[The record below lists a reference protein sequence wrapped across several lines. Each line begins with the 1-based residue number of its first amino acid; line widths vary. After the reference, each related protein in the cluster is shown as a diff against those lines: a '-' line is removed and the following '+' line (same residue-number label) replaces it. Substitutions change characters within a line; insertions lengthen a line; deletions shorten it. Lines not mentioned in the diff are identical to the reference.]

1 MKYYIGIDLGT
12 TNSAICSY
20 DGSNI
25 RIWKSPEQN
34 DVTPSAIYVDK
45 RGNKYYGSKAYNQA
59 PYNPNNS
66 ATLFKRFMGTST
78 KIELEASNL
87 TLTPEECSAEILKV
101 LFGYLPEEIRNDPET
116 ATVITV
122 PAAFNQVK
130 KDATLQ
136 AAKLAGIGKVA
147 LMQEPVAAIMS
158 VMRQSK
164 QEGIFLIY
172 DLGGGTF
179 DVSIAENI
187 NGKVNLLVHGGIEMC
202 GGRDIDR
209 MVFNQIVVPW
219 LKENF
224 SLPDDL
230 LVNRKYKTF
239 CRVAQ
244 WATER
249 AKIELSATE
258 GATIALSEGEARA
271 TDEEGN
277 ELYIDIDISRVQVDE
292 IISDLVNETIAA
304 TRETLAKAG
313 LSSNDLERIVFVG
326 GPTNYKPLRDKVAF
340 ELSLPGNI
348 DVNPMTAVAEGA
360 SIFAESIDWSTESHN
375 RKATNETVNTNIDLS
390 FKFTARTSTDS
401 AKVMCVLGNNLNG
414 YTIEFVSLDTGW
426 SSGNAALKK
435 NMMVTLPLLQNGE
448 NRFSVKVLDEF
459 GHEKAIGNSE
469 ITITKTLATIG
480 AIPAS
485 HSIGVEVVDKLG
497 GIPVLEFLVNEGDA
511 LPKKGSITFKAGQT
525 LKAGSNDSIN
535 IKLWEGNIQSP
546 ITDNRFIGVLKIT
559 GTDIDSGVVPTGADI
574 ECEYEMS
581 DSGTI
586 NLEASIPCI
595 GASFSNHNFYSR
607 QEGQLDLTDVDNLAE
622 QGRSVLERIDSI
634 AEKVDD
640 PQLENARKK
649 AELAANIDSQE
660 ACDPEDVQKASN
672 ELLDAKKLINKT
684 RQDNLKVIRQ
694 MDLDSCVEFFNEV
707 VRQYANPAEEH
718 SFDSLIRTAQRSID
732 RNDSDFD
739 NILDNMKTKNTLIL
753 LKQDWFIVDWYQ
765 RATAL
770 SSNYLDQS
778 RFSELKRLGDQALS
792 EDDIDQL
799 RTVLFELL
807 SIQIHS
813 DSGDGMFDIAN
824 IVKG

>member
-1 MKYYIGIDLGT
+1 MRYYIGIDLGT

-20 DGSNI
+20 DGKNV

-101 LFGYLPEEIRNDPET
+101 LYGYLPEEIRNDPET

-122 PAAFNQVK
+122 PAAFNQMK

-158 VMRQSK
+158 VMRSSK
-164 QEGIFLIY
+164 QEGIFLVY

-187 NGKVNLLVHGGIEMC
+187 NGKVNLLAHGGIEMC

-219 LKENF
+219 LKDNF
-224 SLPDDL
+224 TLPDDL

-249 AKIELSATE
+249 AKIELSAME
-258 GATIALSEGEARA
+258 SSTIALSEGEARA
-271 TDEEGN
+271 TDEDGN
-277 ELYIDIDISRVQVDE
+277 ELYIDIDITRNDVDG
-292 IISDLVNETIAA
+292 IIANLIAETVEA
-304 TRETLAKAG
+304 TRETLTKAG
-313 LSSNDLERIVFVG
+313 LTSNDLERIVFVG

-340 ELSLPGNI
+340 ELSLPADI

-375 RKATNETVNTNIDLS
+375 RKSTNKVVNTTIDLT
-390 FKFTARTSTDS
+390 FKFTARTSSDS
-401 AKVMCVLGNNLNG
+401 AKVMCVLGKNLNG
-414 YTIEFVSLDTGW
+414 YTIQFTSLDTGW

-435 NMMVTLPLLQNGE
+435 NLMIDLPLSQNGE
-448 NRFSVKVLDEF
+448 NRFAVKVFDEF
-459 GHEKAIGNSE
+459 GHEKSIGTSE
-469 ITITKTLATIG
+469 IIITKTLATIG

-497 GIPVLEFLVNEGDA
+497 GVPVLEFLVNEGDA
-511 LPKKGSITFKAGQT
+511 LPKKGTITFKAGQT

-559 GTDIDSGVVPTGADI
+559 GTNIDSGVVPTGADI

-595 GASFSNHNFYSR
+595 GASFGNHNFYSR
-607 QEGQLDLTDVDNLAE
+607 QEGQLDLTDVDSIAE
-622 QGRSVLERIDSI
+622 QGRSVIERIDSM

-640 PQLENARKK
+640 PQLESARKK
-649 AELAANIDSQE
+649 AEMAANIDSQE
-660 ACDPEDVQKASN
+660 ACDPEDVQKANN
-672 ELLDAKKLINKT
+672 ELLEAKKLINRT

-694 MDLDSCVEFFNEV
+694 MDLDSCVQFFDEV
-707 VRQYANPAEEH
+707 VRQFAKPAEEH
-718 SFDSLIRTAQRSID
+718 SFDSLVRTAQRSID
-732 RNDSDFD
+732 RNDADFD
-739 NILDNMKTKNTLIL
+739 NILDNLKTKNTIIL
-753 LKQDWFIVDWYQ
+753 LRQDWFIVDWYQ
-765 RATAL
+765 RAT
-770 SSNYLDQS
+770 SSTSNYLDQA
-778 RFSELKRLGDQALS
+778 RFRELKRMGDQALAN
-792 EDDIDQL
+792 DDIDQL
-799 RTVLFELL
+799 RSVLFELL

-813 DSGDGMFDIAN
+813 DSGEGMFDIAN

>member
-122 PAAFNQVK
+122 PAAFNQMK

-187 NGKVNLLVHGGIEMC
+187 NGKVNLLAHGGIEMC

-435 NMMVTLPLLQNGE
+435 NMMVTLPLPQNGE

-511 LPKKGSITFKAGQT
+511 LPKKGTITFKAGQT

-559 GTDIDSGVVPTGADI
+559 GSDIASGVVPTGADI

-586 NLEASIPCI
+586 NLEASIPCV

-607 QEGQLDLTDVDNLAE
+607 QEGQLDLSDVDSLAE
-622 QGRSVLERIDSI
+622 QGRLVIERIDSI

-694 MDLDSCVEFFNEV
+694 MDLDSCVEFFDEV

-739 NILDNMKTKNTLIL
+739 NILDNMKTKNTIIL
-753 LKQDWFIVDWYQ
+753 LRQDWFIVDWYQ
-765 RATAL
+765 RATAS
-770 SSNYLDQS
+770 SSNYLDQA
-778 RFSELKRLGDQALS
+778 RFNELKRLGDQALAD
-792 EDDIDQL
+792 DDIDQL
-799 RTVLFELL
+799 RAVLFELL

>member
-1 MKYYIGIDLGT
+1 MSWYIGIDLGT

-20 DGSNI
+20 DGNNV

-66 ATLFKRFMGTST
+66 ATLFKRFMGTSQ

-101 LFGYLPEEIRNDPET
+101 LYGYLPEEIRNDPDT

-122 PAAFNQVK
+122 PAAFNQMK

-158 VMRQSK
+158 VMRTSK
-164 QEGIFLIY
+164 QEGIFLVY

-187 NGKVNLLVHGGIEMC
+187 NGKVNLLAHGGIEMC

-219 LKENF
+219 LMDNF
-224 SLPDDL
+224 NLPDDL

-249 AKIELSATE
+249 AKIELSSME
-258 GATIALSEGEARA
+258 NSTIALSEGEAR
-271 TDEEGN
+271 TLDEDGN
-277 ELYIDIDISRVQVDE
+277 ELYIDIEITRNDVDNIIAGLIS
-292 IISDLVNETIAA
+292 ETVEA
-304 TRETLAKAG
+304 TRETLTKAG

-340 ELSLPGNI
+340 ELSLPADIN
-348 DVNPMTAVAEGA
+348 VNPMTAVAEGA
-360 SIFAESIDWSTESHN
+360 SIFAESIDWSTDSHN
-375 RKATNETVNTNIDLS
+375 RKSTNQEIKTTIDLS
-390 FKFTARTSTDS
+390 FKFTARTSADL
-401 AKVMCVLGNNLNG
+401 AKVMCVLGKELNG
-414 YTIEFVSLDTGW
+414 YTIQFTSLDTGW

-435 NMMVTLPLLQNGE
+435 NLMIELPLSQNGE
-448 NRFSVKVLDEF
+448 NRFAVKVFDEF
-459 GHEKAIGNSE
+459 GHEKQIGTST

-485 HSIGVEVVDKLG
+485 HSVGVEVVDKLG
-497 GIPVLEFLVNEGDA
+497 GVPVLEFLVNEGDA
-511 LPKKGSITFKAGQT
+511 LPKKGTITFKAGQT

-559 GTDIDSGVVPTGADI
+559 GTNIASGVVPTGADI

-586 NLEASIPCI
+586 SLEASIPCI
-595 GASFSNHNFYSR
+595 GASFGNHNFYSR
-607 QEGQLDLTDVDNLAE
+607 QEGQLDLADVDSIAE
-622 QGRSVLERIDSI
+622 QGRSVMERINNM

-640 PQLENARKK
+640 PQLESARKK
-649 AELAANIDSQE
+649 AEMAANIDSQE
-660 ACDPEDVQKASN
+660 ECDPEDVQKASN
-672 ELLDAKKLINKT
+672 ELLEAKKLINRT

-694 MDLDSCVEFFNEV
+694 MDLDSCVEFFDEV
-707 VRQYANPAEEH
+707 VRQFATPAEEH
-718 SFDSLIRTAQRSID
+718 AFDSLVRTAQRSID
-732 RNDSDFD
+732 RNDADFD
-739 NILDNMKTKNTLIL
+739 NILENLKTKNTVIL
-753 LKQDWFIVDWYQ
+753 VRQDWFIVDWYK
-765 RATAL
+765 RATA
-770 SSNYLDQS
+770 SSANYLDQA
-778 RFSELKRLGDQALS
+778 RFRELKRLGDQALAS
-792 EDDIDQL
+792 DNVDQL
-799 RTVLFELL
+799 RSVLFELL

-813 DSGDGMFDIAN
+813 DSGEGMFDIAN

>member
-20 DGSNI
+20 DGQST

-34 DVTPSAIYVDK
+34 DVTPSAIFIDK
-45 RGNKYYGSKAYNQA
+45 RGNRYYGNKAYNQA
-59 PYNPNNS
+59 PYNPTNS

-78 KIELEASNL
+78 KIEFESAQIS
-87 TLTPEECSAEILKV
+87 LTPEECSAEILKV
-101 LFGYLPEEIRNDPET
+101 LYGYLPEEIRNDPET
-116 ATVITV
+116 AVVITV
-122 PAAFNQVK
+122 PAAFNQMK

-158 VMRQSK
+158 VMRSSK
-164 QEGIFLIY
+164 QEGIFLVY

-187 NGKVNLLVHGGIEMC
+187 NGKVNLLAHGGIEMC

-219 LKENF
+219 LTDNF
-224 SLPDDL
+224 NLPDDIL
-230 LVNRKYKTF
+230 INRKYKTF
-239 CRVAQ
+239 CRAAQ

-249 AKIELSATE
+249 AKIELSASETS
-258 GATIALSEGEARA
+258 TIALSEGEAR
-271 TDEEGN
+271 TVDEDGN
-277 ELYIDIDISRVQVDE
+277 ELYIDIDLDREKIDSLIE
-292 IISDLVNETIAA
+292 ELVSETISV
-304 TRETLAKAG
+304 TRDTLSKAG
-313 LSSNDLERIVFVG
+313 LSANDIEKIVFVG
-326 GPTNYKPLRDKVAF
+326 GPTNYKPLRDKVSY
-340 ELSLPGNI
+340 ELSINANI

-360 SIFAESIDWSTESHN
+360 SIYAESIDWSTENHN
-375 RKATNETVNTNIDLS
+375 RKATNETVNTDIDLS
-390 FKFTARTSTDS
+390 FKYTARTSGDV
-401 AKVMCVLGNNLNG
+401 AKVMCILGSELNG
-414 YTIEFVSLDTGW
+414 YTIQFNSLDTGW
-426 SSGNAALKK
+426 SSGNASLKK
-435 NMMVTLPLLQNGE
+435 NLIVNLPLPQNGDNKFSISIFDEYGHKIGTE
-448 NRFSVKVLDEF
+448 NSTIV
-459 GHEKAIGNSE
+459 
-469 ITITKTLATIG
+469 ITKTLATIG

-485 HSIGVEVVDKLG
+485 HSIGVEVIDKLG
-497 GIPVLEFLVNEGDA
+497 GTPVLEFLICEGDA
-511 LPKKGSITFKAGQT
+511 LPKKGTITFKAGQT
-525 LKAGSNDSIN
+525 LKAGTNDSIN

-595 GASFSNHNFYSR
+595 GASFGNHNFYSR
-607 QEGQLDLTDVDNLAE
+607 QEGQIDLSDIDGIAE
-622 QGRSVLERIDSI
+622 QGRTILERIDSI
-634 AEKVDD
+634 AKKVDD

-649 AELAANIDSQE
+649 AEMAANLDSQE
-660 ACDPEDVQKASN
+660 SCDPEDVQKANN
-672 ELLDAKKLINKT
+672 ELLDAKKIINKT
-684 RQDNLKVIRQ
+684 RQDNLKTIRQ
-694 MDLDSCVEFFNEV
+694 MDLDGCVMFFDEV
-707 VRQYANPAEEH
+707 VRQYASPTEEH
-718 SFDSLIRTAQRSID
+718 AFDNLVRTAQRSID
-732 RNDSDFD
+732 RNDTDFE
-739 NILDNMKTKNTLIL
+739 NVLDSMKTKNTIIL

-765 RATAL
+765 RAVASPT
-770 SSNYLDQS
+770 NYLDVAKYN
-778 RFSELKRLGDQALS
+778 ELKRLGDNALANDNMD
-792 EDDIDQL
+792 EL
-799 RTVLFELL
+799 RQILFELL

>member
-20 DGSNI
+20 DGKNV

-78 KIELEASNL
+78 KIELEAANL

-122 PAAFNQVK
+122 PAAFNQMK

-136 AAKLAGIGKVA
+136 AAKLAGLGKVA

-158 VMRQSK
+158 VMRTSK
-164 QEGIFLIY
+164 QEGIFLVY

-187 NGKVNLLVHGGIEMC
+187 NGKVNLLAHGGIEMC

-209 MVFNQIVVPW
+209 MIFNQIVVPW
-219 LKENF
+219 LKDNF
-224 SLPDDL
+224 TLPDDL

-249 AKIELSATE
+249 AKIELSAME
-258 GATIALSEGEARA
+258 SSTIALSEGEARA
-271 TDEEGN
+271 TDEDGN
-277 ELYIDIDISRVQVDE
+277 ELYIDIDINREDVDG
-292 IISDLVNETIAA
+292 IIANLIEETVEA
-304 TRETLAKAG
+304 TRETLTKAG
-313 LSSNDLERIVFVG
+313 LSSNDLERIVFIG

-340 ELSLPGNI
+340 ELSLPADI

-375 RKATNETVNTNIDLS
+375 RKSTNKVVNTSIDLS
-390 FKFTARTSTDS
+390 FKFTARTSADF
-401 AKVMCVLGNNLNG
+401 AKVMCVLEKNLNG
-414 YTIEFVSLDTGW
+414 YTIQFTSLDTGW
-426 SSGNAALKK
+426 SSGSASLKK
-435 NMMVTLPLLQNGE
+435 NLMIDLPLSQNGE
-448 NRFSVKVLDEF
+448 NRFAVKVLDEF
-459 GHEKAIGNSE
+459 GHEISIGTSE

-497 GIPVLEFLVNEGDA
+497 GVPVLEFLVNEGDS
-511 LPKKGSITFKAGQT
+511 LPKKGTITFKAGQT

-559 GTDIDSGVVPTGADI
+559 GTNIDSGVVPTGADI

-595 GASFSNHNFYSR
+595 GASFFYSR
-607 QEGQLDLTDVDNLAE
+607 QEGQLDLTDVDSIAE
-622 QGRSVLERIDSI
+622 QGRSVIERIDSMS
-634 AEKVDD
+634 EKVDD
-640 PQLENARKK
+640 PQLESARKK
-649 AELAANIDSQE
+649 AEMAANIDSQE
-660 ACDPEDVQKASN
+660 DCDPEDVQKANN
-672 ELLDAKKLINKT
+672 ELLEAKKLINKT

-694 MDLDSCVEFFNEV
+694 MDLDSCVKFFDDV
-707 VRQYANPAEEH
+707 VRQFAKPAEEH
-718 SFDSLIRTAQRSID
+718 SFDNLVRTAQRSID
-732 RNDSDFD
+732 RNDADFD
-739 NILDNMKTKNTLIL
+739 NILDNLKTKNTIIL
-753 LKQDWFIVDWYQ
+753 LRQDWFIVDWYQ
-765 RATAL
+765 RATST
-770 SSNYLDQS
+770 SSNYLDQA
-778 RFSELKRLGDQALS
+778 RFNELKRLGDQALA
-792 EDDIDQL
+792 DDDVDQL

-807 SIQIHS
+807 SIQIHP
-813 DSGDGMFDIAN
+813 DSGEGMFDIAN

>member
-1 MKYYIGIDLGT
+1 MKHYIGIDLGT

-20 DGSNI
+20 DGKTV

-45 RGNKYYGSKAYNQA
+45 RGNRYYGSKAYNQA

-78 KIELEASNL
+78 KIEFEVSNL

-101 LFGYLPEEIRNDPET
+101 LFGYLPEEIRHDPET

-122 PAAFNQVK
+122 PAAFNQMK

-158 VMRQSK
+158 VMRTSK
-164 QEGIFLIY
+164 QEGIFLVY

-187 NGKVNLLVHGGIEMC
+187 NGKVNLLAHGGIEMC

-209 MVFNQIVVPW
+209 MVFNRIVVPW
-219 LKENF
+219 LKDNF
-224 SLPDDL
+224 TLPDDL

-249 AKIELSATE
+249 AKVELSSME
-258 GATIALSEGEARA
+258 SSTIALSESEART
-271 TDEEGN
+271 TDEGGN
-277 ELYIDIDISRVQVDE
+277 ELYIDIDITRNEVNS
-292 IISDLVNETIAA
+292 IIANLIAETVEA

-313 LSSNDLERIVFVG
+313 LTSNDLERIVFVG

-340 ELSLPGNI
+340 ELSIPADI

-360 SIFAESIDWSTESHN
+360 SIFAESIDWSTKSHN
-375 RKATNETVNTNIDLS
+375 RKSTNKVVNTSIDLS
-390 FKFTARTSTDS
+390 FKFTARTSSDI
-401 AKVMCVLGNNLNG
+401 AKVMCILEKSLKG
-414 YTIEFVSLDTGW
+414 YTIQFVSLDTGW
-426 SSGNAALKK
+426 NSGNAVLK
-435 NMMVTLPLLQNGE
+435 NNLMVELPLSQNGE
-448 NRFSVKVLDEF
+448 NRFEVKVFDEF
-459 GHEKAIGNSE
+459 GHIRSIGTSE
-469 ITITKTLATIG
+469 IIITKTLATIG

-485 HSIGVEVVDKLG
+485 HSIGVEVIDKLG
-497 GIPVLEFLVNEGDA
+497 GVPILEFLVNEGDS
-511 LPKKGSITFKAGQT
+511 LPKKGTITFKAGQT

-535 IKLWEGNIQSP
+535 IKLWEGDIQSP

-559 GTDIDSGVVPTGADI
+559 GTNIDSGVIPTGADI

-595 GASFSNHNFYSR
+595 GASFGNHNFYSR
-607 QEGQLDLTDVDNLAE
+607 QEGQLDLTDVDSIAE
-622 QGRSVLERIDSI
+622 QGRSVIERINKM
-634 AEKVDD
+634 AMKVDD
-640 PQLENARKK
+640 PKLESAKKK
-649 AELAANIDSQE
+649 AEMAANIDSQE
-660 ACDPEDVQKASN
+660 ACDPEDVQKANN
-672 ELLDAKKLINKT
+672 ELLEAKKLISKT
-684 RQDNLKVIRQ
+684 RHENLKVIRQ
-694 MDLDSCVEFFNEV
+694 MDLDSCVQFFDDV
-707 VRQYANPAEEH
+707 VRQWAKPAEEH
-718 SFDSLIRTAQRSID
+718 SFDSLVRTAQRAID
-732 RNDSDFD
+732 RNDSNFD
-739 NILDNMKTKNTLIL
+739 NILDNLKTKNTVIL
-753 LKQDWFIVDWYQ
+753 LRQDWFIVDWY
-765 RATAL
+765 RRLT
-770 SSNYLDQS
+770 SSTSNYLDQA
-778 RFSELKRLGDQALS
+778 RFRKLKRMGEQALS
-792 EDDIDQL
+792 NDDVDQL
-799 RTVLFELL
+799 RAILFELL
-807 SIQIHS
+807 SIRIYPN
-813 DSGDGMFDIAN
+813 SGEGMFDTAN

>member
-20 DGSNI
+20 DGENV

-45 RGNKYYGSKAYNQA
+45 RGKKYYGSKAYNQA

-66 ATLFKRFMGTST
+66 ATLFKRFMGTNT
-78 KIELEASNL
+78 KIELEASGL
-87 TLTPEECSAEILKV
+87 SLTPEECSAEILKV
-101 LFGYLPEEIRNDPET
+101 LYGYLPEEVRNDPET

-122 PAAFNQVK
+122 PAAFNQMK

-158 VMRQSK
+158 VMRSSK
-164 QEGIFLIY
+164 QEGIFLVY

-187 NGKVNLLVHGGIEMC
+187 NGKVNLLSHGGIEMC

-209 MVFNQIVVPW
+209 MVFNQVVVPW
-219 LKENF
+219 LKDNF

-230 LVNRKYKTF
+230 LINRKYRTF

-249 AKIELSATE
+249 AKIELSAME
-258 GATIALSEGEARA
+258 SSTIALSESEARA
-271 TDEEGN
+271 TDEDGS
-277 ELYIDIDISRVQVDE
+277 ELYIDIDITRNDVDV
-292 IISDLVNETIAA
+292 IISELIAETIEA
-304 TRETLAKAG
+304 TRETLSKAG
-313 LSSNDLERIVFVG
+313 LSSNDIERIVFIG

-340 ELSLPGNI
+340 ELSLPSDINM
-348 DVNPMTAVAEGA
+348 NPMTAVAEGA

-375 RKATNETVNTNIDLS
+375 RKATNKVVNTILDLS
-390 FKFTARTSTDS
+390 FKFTARTPANV
-401 AKVMCVLGNNLNG
+401 AKVMCVLGNELNG
-414 YTIEFVSLDTGW
+414 YRIQFTSLDTGW

-435 NMMVTLPLLQNGE
+435 NQIIELPLIQNGD
-448 NRFSVKVLDEF
+448 NRFTVKVYDEF
-459 GHEKAIGNSE
+459 GHEKSIGTSE

-485 HSIGVEVVDKLG
+485 HSVGVEVIDKLG
-497 GIPVLEFLVNEGDA
+497 GVPVLEFLVNEGDA
-511 LPKKGSITFKAGQT
+511 LPKKGTITFKAGQT

-559 GTDIDSGVVPTGADI
+559 GTDIDSGVVPTGAEI
-574 ECEYEMS
+574 ECEYEMTV
-581 DSGTI
+581 SGTI
-586 NLEASIPCI
+586 ILEASIPCI
-595 GASFSNHNFYSR
+595 GASFGNHNFYSR
-607 QEGQLDLTDVDNLAE
+607 QEGQLDLIDVDSIAE
-622 QGRSVLERIDSI
+622 QGRSVMDRID
-634 AEKVDD
+634 AMAKKVDD
-640 PQLENARKK
+640 PQLEKARKK
-649 AELAANIDSQE
+649 AEIAANIDSKE
-660 ACDPEDVQKASN
+660 DCDSEDAQKASN
-672 ELLDAKKLINKT
+672 ELLEAKKLINKT
-684 RQDNLKVIRQ
+684 RQENLKVIRQ
-694 MDLDSCVEFFNEV
+694 MDLDSCVEFFDEM
-707 VRQYANPAEEH
+707 VRQYAKPAEEQ
-718 SFDSLIRTAQRSID
+718 SYDNLVRTAQRSID
-732 RNDSDFD
+732 RNDADFD
-739 NILDNMKTKNTLIL
+739 NILDKLKTKNTVIL
-753 LKQDWFIVDWYQ
+753 LRQDWFIVDWYQ
-765 RATAL
+765 RAT
-770 SSNYLDQS
+770 SSPSNFLDQS
-778 RFSELKRLGDQALS
+778 RFLELKRMGDQALAN
-792 EDDIDQL
+792 DDVDQL
-799 RTVLFELL
+799 RVVLFELL

>member
-1 MKYYIGIDLGT
+1 MRYYIGIDLGT

-20 DGSNI
+20 DGKNV

-101 LFGYLPEEIRNDPET
+101 LYGYLPEEIRNDPET

-122 PAAFNQVK
+122 PAAFNQMK

-158 VMRQSK
+158 VMRSSK
-164 QEGIFLIY
+164 QEGIFLVY

-187 NGKVNLLVHGGIEMC
+187 NGKVNLLAHGGIEMC

-219 LKENF
+219 LKDNF
-224 SLPDDL
+224 TLPDDL

-249 AKIELSATE
+249 AKIELSAME
-258 GATIALSEGEARA
+258 SSTIAFSEGEARA
-271 TDEEGN
+271 TNEDGN
-277 ELYIDIDISRVQVDE
+277 ELYIDIDITRNDVDG
-292 IISDLVNETIAA
+292 IIANLIAETVEA
-304 TRETLAKAG
+304 TRETLTKAG
-313 LSSNDLERIVFVG
+313 LTSNDLERIVFVG

-340 ELSLPGNI
+340 ELSLPADI

-375 RKATNETVNTNIDLS
+375 RKSTNKVVNTTIDLT
-390 FKFTARTSTDS
+390 FKFTARTSSDS
-401 AKVMCVLGNNLNG
+401 AKVMCVLGKNLNG
-414 YTIEFVSLDTGW
+414 YTIQFTSLDTGW

-435 NMMVTLPLLQNGE
+435 NLMIDLPLSQNGE
-448 NRFSVKVLDEF
+448 NRFAVKVFDEF
-459 GHEKAIGNSE
+459 GHEKSIGTSE
-469 ITITKTLATIG
+469 IIITKTLATIG

-497 GIPVLEFLVNEGDA
+497 GVPVLEFLVNEGDA
-511 LPKKGSITFKAGQT
+511 LPKKGTITFKAGQT

-559 GTDIDSGVVPTGADI
+559 GTNIDSGVVPTGADI

-595 GASFSNHNFYSR
+595 GASFGNHNFYSR
-607 QEGQLDLTDVDNLAE
+607 QEGQLDLTDVDSIAE
-622 QGRSVLERIDSI
+622 QGRSVIERIDSM

-640 PQLENARKK
+640 PQLESARKK
-649 AELAANIDSQE
+649 AEMAANIDSQE
-660 ACDPEDVQKASN
+660 ACDPEDVQKANN
-672 ELLDAKKLINKT
+672 ELLEAKKLINRT

-694 MDLDSCVEFFNEV
+694 MDLDSCVQFFDEV
-707 VRQYANPAEEH
+707 VRQFAKPAEEH
-718 SFDSLIRTAQRSID
+718 SFDSLVRTAQRSID
-732 RNDSDFD
+732 RNDADFD
-739 NILDNMKTKNTLIL
+739 NILDNLKTKNTIIL
-753 LKQDWFIVDWYQ
+753 LRQDWFIVDWYQ
-765 RATAL
+765 RAT
-770 SSNYLDQS
+770 SSTSNYLDQA
-778 RFSELKRLGDQALS
+778 RFRELKRMGDQALAN
-792 EDDIDQL
+792 DDIDQL
-799 RTVLFELL
+799 RSVLFELL

-813 DSGDGMFDIAN
+813 DSGEGMFDIAN

>member
-20 DGSNI
+20 DGKNV

-78 KIELEASNL
+78 KIEIEASNL

-122 PAAFNQVK
+122 PAAFNQMK

-158 VMRQSK
+158 VMRTSK
-164 QEGIFLIY
+164 QEGIFLVY

-187 NGKVNLLVHGGIEMC
+187 NGKVNLLAHGGIEMC

-219 LKENF
+219 LKDNF
-224 SLPDDL
+224 TLPDDL

-249 AKIELSATE
+249 AKIELSSME
-258 GATIALSEGEARA
+258 RSTIALSEGEARA
-271 TDEEGN
+271 TDEDGN
-277 ELYIDIDISRVQVDE
+277 ELYIDIDIARADVDE
-292 IISDLVNETIAA
+292 IIANLIAETVEA
-304 TRETLAKAG
+304 TRETLTKAG
-313 LSSNDLERIVFVG
+313 LTSNDLERIVFVG

-340 ELSLPGNI
+340 ELSLPADI

-375 RKATNETVNTNIDLS
+375 RKSTNKVVNTTIDLS
-390 FKFTARTSTDS
+390 FKFTARTSADY
-401 AKVMCVLGNNLNG
+401 AKVMCVLGKNLNG
-414 YTIEFVSLDTGW
+414 YTIQFTSLDTGW

-435 NMMVTLPLLQNGE
+435 NLMIELPLSQNGE
-448 NRFSVKVLDEF
+448 NRFAVKVFDEF
-459 GHEKAIGNSE
+459 GYEKSIGTSE
-469 ITITKTLATIG
+469 VIITKTLATIG

-485 HSIGVEVVDKLG
+485 HSIGVEVIDKLG
-497 GIPVLEFLVNEGDA
+497 GVPVLEFLVNEGDA
-511 LPKKGSITFKAGQT
+511 LPKKGTITFKAGQT

-559 GTDIDSGVVPTGADI
+559 GTNLDSGVVPTGANI

-595 GASFSNHNFYSR
+595 GATFGHHNFYSR
-607 QEGQLDLTDVDNLAE
+607 QEGQLDLADVDSLAE
-622 QGRSVLERIDSI
+622 QGRSVIERIDSM

-640 PQLENARKK
+640 PQLESARKK
-649 AELAANIDSQE
+649 AEIAANIDSQE
-660 ACDPEDVQKASN
+660 ACDPEDVQKANN
-672 ELLDAKKLINKT
+672 ELLEAKKLINRT

-694 MDLDSCVEFFNEV
+694 MDLDSCVEFFDEV
-707 VRQYANPAEEH
+707 VRQFAKPAEEH
-718 SFDSLIRTAQRSID
+718 SFDSLARTAQRSID
-732 RNDSDFD
+732 RNDADFD
-739 NILDNMKTKNTLIL
+739 NILDNLKTKNTVIL
-753 LKQDWFIVDWYQ
+753 LRQDWFIVDWYQ
-765 RATAL
+765 RAT
-770 SSNYLDQS
+770 SSPSNYLDQG
-778 RFSELKRLGDQALS
+778 RFRELKRLGDQALAN
-792 EDDIDQL
+792 DDVDQL
-799 RTVLFELL
+799 RSVLFELL

-813 DSGDGMFDIAN
+813 DSGEGMFDIAN

>member
-101 LFGYLPEEIRNDPET
+101 LYGYLPEEIRNDPET

-122 PAAFNQVK
+122 PAAFNQMK

-158 VMRQSK
+158 VMRISK
-164 QEGIFLIY
+164 QEGVFLVY

-187 NGKVNLLVHGGIEMC
+187 NGKVNLLAHGGIEMC

-219 LKENF
+219 LKDNF
-224 SLPDDL
+224 TLPDDL
-230 LVNRKYKTF
+230 LVNRKYKSF

-249 AKIELSATE
+249 AKIELSSME
-258 GATIALSEGEARA
+258 CSTIALSEGEARA
-271 TDEEGN
+271 TDEDGN
-277 ELYIDIDISRVQVDE
+277 ELYIDIDISRNDVDS
-292 IISDLVNETIAA
+292 IIANLITETVEA
-304 TRETLAKAG
+304 TRETLTKAG
-313 LSSNDLERIVFVG
+313 LTSNDLERIVFVG

-340 ELSLPGNI
+340 ELSLPADI

-375 RKATNETVNTNIDLS
+375 RKATNKVVNTTIDLT
-390 FKFTARTSTDS
+390 FKFTARTSADT
-401 AKVMCVLGNNLNG
+401 AKVMCVLGKNLNG
-414 YTIEFVSLDTGW
+414 YTIQFTSLDTGW
-426 SSGNAALKK
+426 SSGNAALMK
-435 NMMVTLPLLQNGE
+435 NLMIDLPLSQNGE
-448 NRFSVKVLDEF
+448 NRFAVKVFDEF
-459 GHEKAIGNSE
+459 GHEKSIGTSE
-469 ITITKTLATIG
+469 IIITKTFATIG

-497 GIPVLEFLVNEGDA
+497 GVPVLEFLVNEGDA
-511 LPKKGSITFKAGQT
+511 LPKKGTITFKAGQT

-559 GTDIDSGVVPTGADI
+559 GTNIDSGVVPTGADI

-595 GASFSNHNFYSR
+595 GASFGNHNFYSR
-607 QEGQLDLTDVDNLAE
+607 QEGQLDLADVDSIAE
-622 QGRSVLERIDSI
+622 QGRSVIERINNM

-640 PQLENARKK
+640 PQLESARRK
-649 AELAANIDSQE
+649 AEMAANIDSQE
-660 ACDPEDVQKASN
+660 TCDPEDVQKANN
-672 ELLDAKKLINKT
+672 ELLEAKKLINRT

-694 MDLDSCVEFFNEV
+694 MDLDGCVQFFDEV
-707 VRQYANPAEEH
+707 VRQFAKPAEEH
-718 SFDSLIRTAQRSID
+718 SFDSLVRTAQRSID
-732 RNDSDFD
+732 RNDADFD
-739 NILDNMKTKNTLIL
+739 NILDNLKTKNTVIL
-753 LKQDWFIVDWYQ
+753 LRQDWFIVDWYQ
-765 RATAL
+765 RATA
-770 SSNYLDQS
+770 STSNYLDLA
-778 RFSELKRLGDQALS
+778 RFRELKRMGDQALAND
-792 EDDIDQL
+792 EIDQL
-799 RTVLFELL
+799 RGILFELL
-807 SIQIHS
+807 SIQIHT
-813 DSGDGMFDIAN
+813 DSGEGMFDIAN